1 MSIYGLFSIV
11 LQFYNA
17 LPTASRILSVDEFKS
32 GQFSEVQG
40 SSLDAYT
47 TQLEISGQAGVVLS
61 GITEEASNDKKR
73 LYGAVK
79 PLPDIAW
86 AVTQLTTEQQSY
98 LDNIYMGWLSGLD
111 PFGDNAI
118 LVKGMCVRMCVYV
131 YVCMTAC
138 I

>member
-1 MSIYGLFSIV
+1 M
-11 LQFYNA
+11 
-17 LPTASRILSVDEFKS
+17 
-32 GQFSEVQG
+32 
-40 SSLDAYT
+40 
-47 TQLEISGQAGVVLS
+47 VLS
-61 GITEEASNDKKR
+61 GITEEGSYDKSR
-73 LYGAVK
+73 LYSAVK

-118 LVKGMCVRMCVYV
+118 LVKGVCVLCVTT
-131 YVCMTAC
+131 YVCLCVCVHDCMTSMCAC

>member
-1 MSIYGLFSIV
+1 M
-11 LQFYNA
+11 
-17 LPTASRILSVDEFKS
+17 PTASRILYVDEFKS

-61 GITEEASNDKKR
+61 GITEEGSYDKSR
-73 LYGAVK
+73 LYSTVK

-111 PFGDNAI
+111 QFGDNAI
-118 LVKGMCVRMCVYV
+118 LVKGMCLCVSMCMYVCVYD
-131 YVCMTAC
+131 YVCMYNTLHYRLHGQHQ
-138 I
+138 

>member
-1 MSIYGLFSIV
+1 MHVCVWFIFDHCIM
-11 LQFYNA
+11 QFYNA

-47 TQLEISGQAGVVLS
+47 TQLDIYGQAGVVLS
-61 GITEEASNDKKR
+61 GMTLTEGSYDKSR
-73 LYGAVK
+73 FYTAVK

-86 AVTQLTTEQQSY
+86 AVTQLTAEQQSY

-118 LVKGMCVRMCVYV
+118 LVKGV
-131 YVCMTAC
+131 
-138 I
+138 